1 MAMEKHDLWSTSVDA
16 DHLAPQML
24 LEMLPNCF
32 SQVFTM
38 TFPKKSLAC
47 EGPLLAESG
56 PSFQRF
62 LRFLNV
68 RFREKQTFNMKRNRL
83 VPRRNGHQ
91 MYTWGEFEATDV
103 GRIRP
108 NVLI

>member
-47 EGPLLAESG
+47 EGPLVAESRI
-56 PSFQRF
+56 SDRRF
-62 LRFLNV
+62 SNILS
-68 RFREKQTFNMKRNRL
+68 
-83 VPRRNGHQ
+83 
-91 MYTWGEFEATDV
+91 
-103 GRIRP
+103 GRSW
-108 NVLI
+108 

>member
-47 EGPLLAESG
+47 EGPLLAVSG
-56 PSFQRF
+56 R
-62 LRFLNV
+62 
-68 RFREKQTFNMKRNRL
+68 REHLSGYDDIYINSSNS
-83 VPRRNGHQ
+83 
-91 MYTWGEFEATDV
+91 E
-103 GRIRP
+103 
-108 NVLI
+108 